1 MSKPKHT
8 VYEHTLDGY
17 ITDAI
22 TKSFQDFRIDAKN
35 G

>member
-22 TKSFQDFRIDAKN
+22 NKKLSRF
-35 G
+35 